1 MRSYTPG
8 GRFDADFETDLV
20 EDGIERDLKNPV
32 GTHALWWVYDPATS
46 TIDPIYDTAS
56 ESFGRNWKGPYKLP
70 IVRAVINQGKVPQDE
85 RGFYNSDSLHL
96 TILGRDIEKIDKN
109 VLNNPDVQNRGRI
122 LWKGELFRPYGVQQR
137 GIIAERFTLVVVDC
151 MQIMPE
157 ESVNDNMFLDY
168 ATAVPDT
175 YDQS

>member
-1 MRSYTPG
+1 MRSYSPQ
-8 GRFDADFETDLV
+8 GRFDADFETDLI

-70 IVRAVINQGKVPQDE
+70 IVRAVISQGKVPQDE
-85 RGFYNSDSLHL
+85 RGFYNTDSLHL

-151 MQIMPE
+151 IQIMPE